1 MHQTLGFKIEKKNI
15 VNLKKA
21 IVWFTLKVHWA
32 KGIEKI
38 IKQKF
43 EKLSKQSC

>member
-1 MHQTLGFKIEKKNI
+1 MHQTLGLIEKKNI

-32 KGIEKI
+32 KGKSIEK
-38 IKQKF
+38 KN
-43 EKLSKQSC
+43 